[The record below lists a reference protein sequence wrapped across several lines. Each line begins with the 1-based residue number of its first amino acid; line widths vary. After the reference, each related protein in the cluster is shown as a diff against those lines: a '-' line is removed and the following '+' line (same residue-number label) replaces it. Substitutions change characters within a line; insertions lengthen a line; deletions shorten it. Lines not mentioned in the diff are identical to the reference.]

1 MNTMF
6 RLFWLCCL
14 LPVLALASEGGGEG
28 EGEAAVDPNKPVIS
42 YFSLDPEIITN
53 YITANNE
60 MGYIRIKIEVMVN
73 NAGDLALVQKH
84 EPLIRDTI
92 NDVLGQET
100 VERIRSLKGRDL
112 IRQECQDKVNERLLK
127 ETGKTIVREL
137 IFTNYLYQ

>member
-1 MNTMF
+1 MKTML

-14 LPVLALASEGGGEG
+14 FPVLTLASEGGG
-28 EGEAAVDPNKPVIS
+28 EGEAAVDPNKPMIS

>member
-1 MNTMF
+1 MKTML

-14 LPVLALASEGGGEG
+14 LPSLALAQEGGGEG
-28 EGEAAVDPNKPVIS
+28 EGEAVDPNKPVIS

-53 YITANNE
+53 YITTNNE
-60 MGYIRIKIEVMVN
+60 MGYIRIKIEVMIN

-92 NDVLGQET
+92 NDVLGKET

-112 IRQECQDKVNERLLK
+112 IRKECQDKVNERLLK
-127 ETGKTIVREL
+127 ETGKNLVRDL